1 MRSLLVA
8 LLALC
13 ACSKS
18 EPTKAER
25 AAPTATPT
33 PMVSVAT
40 AATAERKSECDALL
54 ARLEQSNRTGVEFGV
69 ANKADGGDLT
79 SLWRG
84 FARLAGEDARAP
96 SKAKDPTV
104 ASYERRFVDIR
115 TRSVPAFEDLASAT
129 AQKDPTREQSA
140 GARIAALREEWLGL
154 ERDLRLGCA
163 PHP

>member
-1 MRSLLVA
+1 MRSLLVVA

-25 AAPTATPT
+25 VAPPAAVSAAAVATPD
-33 PMVSVAT
+33 
-40 AATAERKSECDALL
+40 RKPECDALL
-54 ARLEQSNRTGVEFGV
+54 ARLEQSNRIGVEFGV

-84 FARLAGEDARAP
+84 FARLAGEDARVP

-104 ASYERRFVDIR
+104 SIYERRFVDIR
-115 TRSVPAFEDLASAT
+115 SRSVPAFEDLASAT

-154 ERDLRLGCA
+154 EKDLRLGC
-163 PHP
+163 PTTD

>member
-1 MRSLLVA
+1 MRSLLVVA

-25 AAPTATPT
+25 ATPPAAASAAVTT
-33 PMVSVAT
+33 PD
-40 AATAERKSECDALL
+40 RKPECDALL

-84 FARLAGEDARAP
+84 FARLAGDDARAP
-96 SKAKDPTV
+96 TRATNPTV
-104 ASYERRFVDIR
+104 AVYERRFVDIR

-140 GARIAALREEWLGL
+140 GARIAALREEWLAL
-154 ERDLRLGCA
+154 EADLRRGCPA
-163 PHP
+163 TD

>member
-8 LLALC
+8 LLAVT

-25 AAPTATPT
+25 PPPPAPVSAAVTTVVATPD
-33 PMVSVAT
+33 
-40 AATAERKSECDALL
+40 RKPECDALL

>member
-25 AAPTATPT
+25 ATPPAP
-33 PMVSVAT
+33 VS
-40 AATAERKSECDALL
+40 AAVTTSDRKADCDALL
-54 ARLEQSNRTGVEFGV
+54 QRLEQSNRTGVEFGV

-96 SKAKDPTV
+96 SNAKDPTV
-104 ASYERRFVDIR
+104 SAYERRFVDIR
-115 TRSVPAFEDLASAT
+115 SRSVPAFEDLASAT

-140 GARIAALREEWLGL
+140 GARIAALRDEWLGL
-154 ERDLRLGCA
+154 ERDLRLGCV
-163 PHP
+163 PTD